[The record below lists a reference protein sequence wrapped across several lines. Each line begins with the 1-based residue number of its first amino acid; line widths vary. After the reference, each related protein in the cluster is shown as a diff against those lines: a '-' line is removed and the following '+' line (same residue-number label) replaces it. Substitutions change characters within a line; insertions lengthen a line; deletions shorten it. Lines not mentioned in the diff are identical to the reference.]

1 MLIAEPVVLVHGLW
15 MHGALMQW
23 MARRITRAGFTT
35 HCYNYPSVR
44 LTMSENAK
52 RLAAFG
58 QSLGAK
64 RIHFVGHSLGGLLI
78 ARMLEEA
85 RSFDPG
91 RVVFMGSPFADS
103 YSARV
108 LSRARIGRAAVGAA
122 VAEWLLG
129 KRPEN
134 LARYEIGVIAGKRA
148 MGLGMMVA
156 RGLPEPHDGT
166 ITVAETMVPGARE
179 HVVLNV
185 SHTEMVVSP
194 LIARYTCEF
203 LRRGRFPHSE
213 ANAA

>member
-1 MLIAEPVVLVHGLW
+1 MPVTEPVVLVHGLW

-23 MARRITRAGFTT
+23 MARRIRRAGFLT
-35 HCYNYPSVR
+35 HCYTYPSVR
-44 LTMSENAK
+44 LTMSENAR
-52 RLAAFG
+52 RLAAFA

-64 RIHFVGHSLGGLLI
+64 RVHFVGHSLGGLLI

-85 RSFDPG
+85 HGFEPG
-91 RVVFMGSPFADS
+91 RIVFMGSPFADS
-103 YSARV
+103 YAARV
-108 LSRARIGRAAVGAA
+108 LSRVRIGRAAVGAA

-134 LARYEIGVIAGKRA
+134 LSRYEIGVIAGSRA

-166 ITVAETMVPGARE
+166 ITVAETKVPGARE

-194 LIARYTCEF
+194 LTARYASEF
-203 LRRGRFPHSE
+203 LRRGRFPRGDDRE
-213 ANAA
+213 